1 MIELGYIQKTH
12 AIQNSSYAKIHYAL
26 QPRSRCRS
34 ILEHLLGVSLG
45 PLLHQLSDDLAAGQL
60 RHLIDECDAAD
71 KPFVLGHARGGPV
84 LDVFG
89 RHFAF

>member
-1 MIELGYIQKTH
+1 MQIYIH
-12 AIQNSSYAKIHYAL
+12 IL

-34 ILEHLLGVSLG
+34 ILEHLLGISLR

-60 RHLIDECDAAD
+60 RYLIDECDAAHE
-71 KPFVLGHARGGPV
+71 PLMLGHARGGPV

-89 RHFAF
+89 RHFAL